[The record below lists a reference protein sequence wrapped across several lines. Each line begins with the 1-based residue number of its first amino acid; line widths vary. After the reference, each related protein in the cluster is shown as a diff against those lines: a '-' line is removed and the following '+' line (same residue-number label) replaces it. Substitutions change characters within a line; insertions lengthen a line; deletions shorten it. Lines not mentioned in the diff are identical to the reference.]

1 MKKLICILLI
11 IFMTVSFIAC
21 ASDTPEAAV
30 TTALTE
36 ETTAADDWS
45 ERYLVKEE
53 LPDSDYEGYK
63 FTIYLRSD
71 VGLHEDFDAETE
83 TGDIVN
89 DAVYRRNRTIE
100 ERFNVEIAFNYDD
113 TKNTTYTTTAVN
125 AILAN
130 EDVNDVLGLHGAF
143 AFVYAK
149 ESYLLDWKTDL
160 QWVDLEKPWW
170 DHDFADNLA
179 IAGKLF
185 AMTGDIS
192 HHSIGAT
199 FCMIFNKKLFEQYS
213 IDYPYQ
219 MVKDGKWT
227 FDKFAEIVKTAS
239 IDLNGDSKMTP
250 EADLY
255 GITMGVWDIPV
266 QTFYSAGDR
275 VITIDTAGVPSLT
288 PFNER
293 TVDIFQKFFDLVD
306 NYNCYL
312 NGISPVYDGN
322 MFRDGRSFFT
332 GASMASL
339 VTLRDMESDI
349 GIIPAP
355 KYNESV
361 EKYYSLVDAGQNV
374 FSVPKTA
381 QDPERT
387 SVILEALCAE
397 GYRSV
402 VPVFFEEALQV
413 KYTRDDESASMLE
426 IIRDGR
432 IFDYGY
438 FDATISWDLS
448 YIGRNL
454 SEPANR
460 DFASFYASREKL
472 ALNNLDKLYQ
482 QYLES

>member
-1 MKKLICILLI
+1 MKKFICLLI
-11 IFMTVSFIAC
+11 AFIMAVSFISC
-21 ASDTPEAAV
+21 ASEKTVDEV
-30 TTALTE
+30 TTAAPD
-36 ETTAADDWS
+36 TAADEWS

-53 LPDSDYEGYK
+53 LPEEDYEGYT
-63 FTIYLRSD
+63 FTVYLRSD
-71 VGLHEDFDAETE
+71 VGVHEDFVAETE

-89 DAVYRRNRTIE
+89 DAVYRRNMNIE
-100 ERFNVEIAFNYDD
+100 ERFNVKIAYGYDD
-113 TKNTTYTTTAVN
+113 TQNTTYTTSAVN

-149 ESYLLDWKTDL
+149 EGYVLDWKTEL
-160 QWVDLEKPWW
+160 RWVDLEKPWW
-170 DHDFADNLA
+170 DHDFAKNLA
-179 IAGKLF
+179 IANKLF

-192 HHSIGAT
+192 HLSIGAT
-199 FCMIFNKKLFEQYS
+199 FCMIFNKNLFDQYL
-213 IDYPYQ
+213 IDYPYET
-219 MVKDGKWT
+219 VKAGKWT
-227 FDKFAEIVKTAS
+227 FEKFAEIVKLTS
-239 IDLNGDSKMTP
+239 IDLNGDAKMTP
-250 EADLY
+250 DADLY
-255 GITMGVWDIPV
+255 GIEMGIWNIPT

-275 VITIDTAGVPSLT
+275 VISIDDAGVPSLT

-293 TVDIFQKFFDLVD
+293 TVDIFVKFFDLVD
-306 NYNCYL
+306 HYNCYIS
-312 NGISPVYDGN
+312 GIHPAYQGSI
-322 MFRDGRSFFT
+322 FREGRALFT
-332 GASMASL
+332 GASMGSL
-339 VTLRDMESDI
+339 VSLRDMENDI

-361 EKYYSLVDAGQNV
+361 EKYHSLVDAGQNV
-374 FSVPKTA
+374 FSVPVTA

-413 KYTRDDESASMLE
+413 KYTRDDESAAMLE
-426 IIRDGR
+426 IIRTGR

-460 DFASFYASREKL
+460 DFASFYAKREKE
-472 ALNNLDKLYQ
+472 ALKNLEKLYD
-482 QYLES
+482 QYLER